1 MRTDRRHLRRVLT
14 ILGTTCVVAAAA
26 QAQQIVVITNPS
38 ITLSAGDLR
47 DAYLGE
53 KLLADGTP
61 LVLLTTRRFRTPSS
75 PSRQAQS
82 CEVQRNLDEKGI
94 SRGHHAR
101 AASFEVDR

>member
-1 MRTDRRHLRRVLT
+1 MRTDRAIFAGIDDPRHDLRR
-14 ILGTTCVVAAAA
+14 GRAA

-61 LVLLTTRRFRTPSS
+61 LVLLDNASVQDASS
-75 PSRQAQS
+75 PRSSGSILRSTTQPG
-82 CEVQRNLDEKGI
+82 RK
-94 SRGHHAR
+94 RHFAR
-101 AASFEVDR
+101 ASRPRRLL